1 MITKEQA
8 QAKLNAFIAGD
19 VHVMTIS
26 TGAEAIRTIIALHE
40 RLERLDAV
48 TNTLSE
54 MWEGEQT
61 ARHSAEAELA
71 ATQAKLAR
79 LATYEAFTTD
89 GWGFSHP
96 EITARVQYARAALE
110 GAKP

>member
-1 MITKEQA
+1 MTDLIQA
-8 QAKLNAFIAGD
+8 
-19 VHVMTIS
+19 M
-26 TGAEAIRTIIALHE
+26 
-40 RLERLDAV
+40 RLQR
-48 TNTLSE
+48 
-54 MWEGEQT
+54 
-61 ARHSAEAELA
+61 ELA